1 MKLKLDK
8 FAVETLNKLEDPGL
22 LLLSAN
28 KAGKNNV
35 MTIGWGLI
43 GIFWRTPTFMVAV
56 RPSRYTHDFIE
67 ESNEFTV
74 NVPKDGMEE
83 AVEYCGTVS
92 GRTHD
97 KFKECQLT
105 LTKSKHL
112 KTPTIK
118 ECTIHYEC
126 QVVHKLKINP
136 TGPNKHQK
144 RTLPQTQLPHT
155 LLRKNPNSLQPTQIN
170 PSVSS
175 IAPQKKIHHSI
186 ETPSQQQTHPTKISG
201 EKKYS

>member
-8 FAVETLNKLEDPGL
+8 FTVETLNKLEDPGL
-22 LLLSAN
+22 LLVSTN

-43 GIFWRTPTFMVAV
+43 GIFWRTPMFMVAV

-112 KTPTIK
+112 KTPIIK

-136 TGPNKHQK
+136 KQVPTNIKKELYPKPNY
-144 RTLPQTQLPHT
+144 HT
-155 LLRKNPNSLQPTQIN
+155 LYYAKILTVYNQLKSTQASVRLPPRKKFTIQSRPPANNQHIR
-170 PSVSS
+170 
-175 IAPQKKIHHSI
+175 QK
-186 ETPSQQQTHPTKISG
+186 
-201 EKKYS
+201 

>member
-1 MKLKLDK
+1 MKLRLDK

-22 LLLSAN
+22 LLLSTN

-43 GIFWRTPTFMVAV
+43 GIFWRTPMFMVAV
-56 RPSRYTHDFIE
+56 RPSRYTYDFIE

-112 KTPTIK
+112 KTPIIK

-136 TGPNKHQK
+136 KQVPTNIRKELYPKPNY
-144 RTLPQTQLPHT
+144 HT
-155 LLRKNPNSLQPTQIN
+155 LYYAKILTAYHQHKSTQTSVGPARRKKSPPLNRDPQPT
-170 PSVSS
+170 
-175 IAPQKKIHHSI
+175 
-186 ETPSQQQTHPTKISG
+186 TGTHN
-201 EKKYS
+201 EK